1 MFVVLFNMLL
11 KKNSHDYNDKEL
23 ATVYIYVILFGQFF
37 TLLQQYAV
45 VNKLKTIV
53 LSLEQNFSDIDLQVM
68 YNNSAQKM
76 NMSQYISGQDTLA
89 LFSFCYNRN

>member
-1 MFVVLFNMLL
+1 MFVMLFNMLL

-68 YNNSAQKM
+68 YNNSAQK
-76 NMSQYISGQDTLA
+76 NEYVTVHFRARHVGFVLLLLQ
-89 LFSFCYNRN
+89 